1 MSLYTEKV
9 IKIVKELAIPILERE
24 ALELVDIE
32 FKREVRGWVLR
43 IYIDKEGGVSLN
55 DCTLVSQQLGDVLDV
70 EDPIDTPYILE
81 VSSPGLTRP
90 LKGTKDYQRYI
101 GRLVKIK
108 TYKEIYGKKVFIGEL
123 SGLKEG
129 IVNIKI
135 DKKVYEIPYGLI
147 ASAHLEVDFE
157 P

>member
-1 MSLYTEKV
+1 M
-9 IKIVKELAIPILERE
+9 KELAIPILERE

-32 FKREVRGWVLR
+32 FKREARGWVLR

-123 SGLKEG
+123 LGLKEG

-147 ASAHLEVDFE
+147 ASAHLEVDF
-157 P
+157 

>member
-1 MSLYTEKV
+1 LSLYTEKV

-32 FKREVRGWVLR
+32 FKREARGWVLR

-147 ASAHLEVDFE
+147 ASAHLEVDF
-157 P
+157 

>member
-1 MSLYTEKV
+1 
-9 IKIVKELAIPILERE
+9 VKELVIPILERE

-147 ASAHLEVDFE
+147 ASAHLEVDF
-157 P
+157 

>member
-1 MSLYTEKV
+1 M
-9 IKIVKELAIPILERE
+9 KELAIPILERE

>member
-32 FKREVRGWVLR
+32 FKREARGWVLR

-55 DCTLVSQQLGDVLDV
+55 DCTLLSQQLGDVLDV

-123 SGLKEG
+123 LGLKEG

-147 ASAHLEVDFE
+147 ASAHLEVDF
-157 P
+157 

>member
-1 MSLYTEKV
+1 
-9 IKIVKELAIPILERE
+9 VKELAIPILERE

-32 FKREVRGWVLR
+32 FKREARGWVLR

-147 ASAHLEVDFE
+147 ASAHLEVDF
-157 P
+157 

>member
-1 MSLYTEKV
+1 
-9 IKIVKELAIPILERE
+9 VKELAIPILERE

-123 SGLKEG
+123 LGLKEG

-147 ASAHLEVDFE
+147 ASAHLEVDF
-157 P
+157 

>member
-147 ASAHLEVDFE
+147 ASAHLEVDF
-157 P
+157 

>member
-32 FKREVRGWVLR
+32 FKREARGWVLR

-147 ASAHLEVDFE
+147 ASAHLEVDF
-157 P
+157 

>member
-1 MSLYTEKV
+1 LSLYTEKV

-123 SGLKEG
+123 LGLKEG

-147 ASAHLEVDFE
+147 ASAHLEVDF
-157 P
+157 

>member
-32 FKREVRGWVLR
+32 FKREARGWVLR

-123 SGLKEG
+123 LGLKEG

-147 ASAHLEVDFE
+147 ASAHLEVDF
-157 P
+157 

>member
-1 MSLYTEKV
+1 M
-9 IKIVKELAIPILERE
+9 KELAIPILERE

-147 ASAHLEVDFE
+147 ASAHLEVDF
-157 P
+157 

>member
-1 MSLYTEKV
+1 LSLYTEKV

-32 FKREVRGWVLR
+32 FKREARGWVLR

-123 SGLKEG
+123 LGLKEG

-147 ASAHLEVDFE
+147 ASAHLEVDF
-157 P
+157 

>member
-1 MSLYTEKV
+1 
-9 IKIVKELAIPILERE
+9 VKELAIPILERE

-147 ASAHLEVDFE
+147 ASAHLEVDF
-157 P
+157 

>member
-123 SGLKEG
+123 LGLKEG

-147 ASAHLEVDFE
+147 ASAHLEVDF
-157 P
+157 

>member
-1 MSLYTEKV
+1 M
-9 IKIVKELAIPILERE
+9 KELAIPILERE

-123 SGLKEG
+123 LGLKEG

-147 ASAHLEVDFE
+147 ASAHLEVDF
-157 P
+157 

>member
-1 MSLYTEKV
+1 
-9 IKIVKELAIPILERE
+9 VKELAIPILERE

-32 FKREVRGWVLR
+32 FKREARGWVLR

-123 SGLKEG
+123 LGLKEG

-147 ASAHLEVDFE
+147 ASAHLEVDF
-157 P
+157 

>member
-1 MSLYTEKV
+1 
-9 IKIVKELAIPILERE
+9 VKELAIPILERE

-123 SGLKEG
+123 LGLKEG

-135 DKKVYEIPYGLI
+135 DKKVYEIPYGLV
-147 ASAHLEVDFE
+147 ASAHLEVDF
-157 P
+157 

>member
-1 MSLYTEKV
+1 M
-9 IKIVKELAIPILERE
+9 KELAIPILERE

-32 FKREVRGWVLR
+32 FKREARGWVLR

-147 ASAHLEVDFE
+147 ASAHLEVDF
-157 P
+157 

>member
-1 MSLYTEKV
+1 LSLYTEKV

-147 ASAHLEVDFE
+147 ASAHLEVDF
-157 P
+157 